1 MRPGR
6 PPLRLRF
13 LYLRVRGPFPL
24 PFFLGLP
31 LFALEWG
38 LLLALFLRKTQALLR
53 GKAASGMPLGA
64 VFAFR
69 RLPPLVL
76 LELEGEGMGVK
87 VGVW

>member
-1 MRPGR
+1 MITLRP
-6 PPLRLRF
+6 RF

-24 PFFLGLP
+24 PLFLALP

-38 LLLALFLRKTQALLR
+38 LLLVLFLHKTRALLR
-53 GKAASGMPLGA
+53 GKALRTPLGA
-64 VFAFR
+64 VFALR

-76 LELEGEGMGVK
+76 LELEVERIGVK